1 MAGGLRT
8 MAADRNVYKY
18 MLYVKSLDKVNHLAD
33 SARDLLQKLGQ
44 KEKTVT
50 VKLVDASQ
58 LTETDQDKIAAEIRG
73 IPPQIRGRV
82 VSGGGMI
89 LALSHTKNLNFDNT
103 PILMIRDNL
112 DRPIAVFPHALEE
125 KVETVEDHLRGAIM
139 SGADNALHRK
149 RIPTEDLLTELI
161 SMAPSMLEEDVTVL
175 GREYPTSTGTIDL
188 LLLDKSK
195 TPIVVEVEVTATE
208 QAVGQVCKLA
218 EGYSKS
224 TGGQLGPSLSEN
236 NAEVKVVRKAII
248 CLKVKGKLQE
258 ACRSAGVELYVLTA
272 RRLQ

>member
-1 MAGGLRT
+1 MAT
-8 MAADRNVYKY
+8 ERNAYKY
-18 MLYVKSLDKVNHLAD
+18 ILYVKSSTLVSPSTD
-33 SARDLLQKLGQ
+33 SANDLLQKLGKQ
-44 KEKTVT
+44 EKTVV
-50 VKLVDASQ
+50 VKVVDASQ
-58 LTETDQDKIAAEIRG
+58 LTETDQEEIAAEIRA
-73 IPPQIRGRV
+73 IPPQVRGRV

-103 PILMIRDNL
+103 PILIIRDNS

-125 KVETVEDHLRGAIM
+125 KVERVEDHLRDAII
-139 SGADNALHRK
+139 SGADKALHHK
-149 RIPTEDLLTELI
+149 RIPTEELLTELI
-161 SMAPSMLEEDVTVL
+161 SMAPSMLEEGATVL

-224 TGGQLGPSLSEN
+224 TSGQPSRSISGN
-236 NAEVKVVRKAII
+236 KPEVKVVRKAII

-258 ACRSAGVELYVLTA
+258 ACRSAGVELYELRA
-272 RRLQ
+272 QRLQ